1 MNPHD
6 IVSIDIIPIQLP
18 LVEPFVISYGS
29 FPNVESVLVRLTDRS
44 GNTGW
49 GEGTA
54 DETVTGES
62 WASVFDRLVE
72 TGAPAM
78 LGFDARRLDL
88 ATDLL
93 ERVLP
98 HAPTA
103 RAALDIALHDLAGRK
118 AGIPVWALLG
128 GAKSTLQ
135 ISRVVSMKEPDEMAA
150 DALRHVR
157 DGFTTV
163 KLKVGQ
169 WNDVAKDIAR
179 VQAVREA
186 VGPGIG
192 IKIDVNQGWR
202 DAATA
207 APAMT
212 AVQAYAPDYIEQ
224 PVLQTD
230 LEGLAEARR
239 QSGARTMVDEACHG
253 PADMLRIVA
262 LQAADLVNIKLM
274 KTGGLSSAL
283 AVDAI
288 ARAAG
293 IASQIGTMVES
304 SIASAAGLHFAA
316 SRVNVQTVEMGGPLM
331 LAEDIGNVRGW
342 YDARTI
348 AIPDLPGLG
357 IDVDESRVRAFATDF
372 VTIRA

>member
-1 MNPHD
+1 
-6 IVSIDIIPIQLP
+6 
-18 LVEPFVISYGS
+18 
-29 FPNVESVLVRLTDRS
+29 
-44 GNTGW
+44 
-49 GEGTA
+49 
-54 DETVTGES
+54 
-62 WASVFDRLVE
+62 
-72 TGAPAM
+72 
-78 LGFDARRLDL
+78 
-88 ATDLL
+88 
-93 ERVLP
+93 
-98 HAPTA
+98 
-103 RAALDIALHDLAGRK
+103 
-118 AGIPVWALLG
+118 
-128 GAKSTLQ
+128 
-135 ISRVVSMKEPDEMAA
+135 
-150 DALRHVR
+150 
-157 DGFTTV
+157 
-163 KLKVGQ
+163 
-169 WNDVAKDIAR
+169 
-179 VQAVREA
+179 
-186 VGPGIG
+186 
-192 IKIDVNQGWR
+192 
-202 DAATA
+202 
-207 APAMT
+207 
-212 AVQAYAPDYIEQ
+212 
-224 PVLQTD
+224 
-230 LEGLAEARR
+230 
-239 QSGARTMVDEACHG
+239 MVDEACHG